1 MSGNGGGGEVV
12 IVTEGTGARPDV
24 ARALMDS
31 IDELA
36 QPGASS
42 LMAGGSIGSSLDRV
56 EDESEQHTPI
66 LRVGGSAPRR

>member
-1 MSGNGGGGEVV
+1 MSNGGEVV

-24 ARALMDS
+24 ARALMDTV
-31 IDELA
+31 DELA

-56 EDESEQHTPI
+56 EDESDQYTPI
-66 LRVGGSAPRR
+66 LRIGGSGTKR

>member
-1 MSGNGGGGEVV
+1 MSSGGEVV

-24 ARALMDS
+24 ARALMDTL
-31 IDELA
+31 DELS
-36 QPGASS
+36 QPGASA

-66 LRVGGSAPRR
+66 LRVGGGGARTRT